1 MMCFCKILA
10 RNMTIASSL
19 RDMYVFLDLCLTHIR
34 EVAGAKGFIIS
45 IAVEQR
51 EVAALGASYTALGV
65 KPGQPFG
72 VTTLRIVLKGISSKW
87 ILCGGWRREL

>member
-1 MMCFCKILA
+1 MCFCKSLA
-10 RNMTIASSL
+10 RNMTTASSL
-19 RDMYVFLDLCLTHIR
+19 RDMYVFLDLYLTHIR
-34 EVAGAKGFIIS
+34 EASGARGFTIS

-72 VTTLRIVLKGISSKW
+72 VTTLRIVLKGISSKRL
-87 ILCGGWRREL
+87 LCWGWRREL